1 MYSVEKID
9 QLMQDDQQ
17 LARTIDMLTKQF
29 R

>member
-9 QLMQDDQQ
+9 QLIQDDQQ
-17 LARTIDMLTKQF
+17 VAHTVEMLTKQF